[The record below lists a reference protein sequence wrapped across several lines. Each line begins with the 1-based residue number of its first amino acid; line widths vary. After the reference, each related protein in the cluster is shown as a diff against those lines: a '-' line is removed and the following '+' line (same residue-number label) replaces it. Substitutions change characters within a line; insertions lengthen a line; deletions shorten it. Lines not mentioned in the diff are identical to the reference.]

1 MISKIF
7 FKITNELENHF
18 GFQYVNGL
26 NIYEKKF
33 NDDSNN
39 PYCKGGFYFTD
50 VENIFKFLDYG
61 IYLRKVSLPLN
72 DTNLKLVKIND
83 RWRSNMFFLN
93 ERYDLKDITTFP
105 NVNQFECKYP
115 CR

>member
-26 NIYEKKF
+26 NIYEKKC

-50 VENIFKFLDYG
+50 VENIL
-61 IYLRKVSLPLN
+61 
-72 DTNLKLVKIND
+72 
-83 RWRSNMFFLN
+83 
-93 ERYDLKDITTFP
+93 
-105 NVNQFECKYP
+105 
-115 CR
+115 